1 MPYCA
6 TPPSG
11 PRLQGRP
18 VRENPPLVSEPRVT
32 FRFGWTPTEIV
43 GDGSMRRIRF
53 ASTYGDG
60 EGELEAGLVIGA
72 IAGHS
77 TRGN

>member
-1 MPYCA
+1 M
-6 TPPSG
+6 
-11 PRLQGRP
+11 
-18 VRENPPLVSEPRVT
+18 
-32 FRFGWTPTEIV
+32 

-53 ASTYGDG
+53 ASTYGDGEG